1 MNELEVE
8 MKKKKQHVFKA
19 ATRFDDLHENNKM
32 MIVRRKI
39 VKEIRLKTHSENVCT
54 VRNERR
60 GRERVECVSDVYFNV
75 NAV

>member
-8 MKKKKQHVFKA
+8 MKKKKQHVFEA

-60 GRERVECVSDVYFNV
+60 ERERAECVSDVYFNV